1 MSTAVISTN
10 NNPLINVPKQNL
22 QTEAQVL
29 MFLTF
34 DYQTS
39 DNKYPKN
46 PIKYFSCLIF
56 KVFFCFLQFASAIC
70 MEWLK
75 A

>member
-46 PIKYFSCLIF
+46 PIKY
-56 KVFFCFLQFASAIC
+56 
-70 MEWLK
+70 
-75 A
+75 